1 MTSQY
6 SDMTSFSFFFLS
18 CRVSLVKFSYWFW
31 FNVNIM
37 TSSGAMII
45 FIYKGLTRNLE
56 IGNPL
61 VWVSF
66 AQYLELG
73 RVRDTKFGT
82 NVSNVNKMLPNAA
95 KYQGSSYYHFWFIIL
110 KPKRWGG
117 GWGGG
122 GGKIA
127 LPPRLGLNN
136 LFFKFLFRYMMTS

>member
-18 CRVSLVKFSYWFW
+18 CRVSLVKFSYWSW

-95 KYQGSSYYHFWFIIL
+95 KYQGYSYYHFWFIIV
-110 KPKRWGG
+110 KPKRWR
-117 GWGGG
+117 G

-127 LPPRLGLNN
+127 LPTRLGLNN
-136 LFFKFLFRYMMTS
+136 LFFKFLFKYMMTS